1 MQYVHPFIFS
11 LCNIIP
17 MTPGDVLRKGSGTL
31 CETLLQVQAYRGTIV
46 CPNKHKDDPLKVYKG
61 HLIESETYVGGHV
74 EALNSGVF
82 RSDFTYKF
90 NVDPGAI
97 DELIENLDRDLTFAI
112 EVEGGQKMEKILDY
126 EQQKLAIIEQLLAM
140 KAAPKRE
147 ERPSIYHLDVAAMYP
162 NIILTN
168 RLQPPAMVSK
178 QTCASCDFYHPDMKC
193 RREMD
198 WQWRG
203 ELFPASNSEV
213 RQITGQL
220 KADSENFEASSA
232 AIRQRV
238 KEYSTRVYKRVHD
251 THTELRTAYI
261 CQRENSFYIDTVR
274 SFRDRRYEYKGLTK
288 KWANNLKEAEKEK
301 DVARIKECKSFVVL
315 YESLQLAHK
324 CILNSFYGYV
334 MRRGARWYSMEMAGV
349 VTHKGGDIIRV
360 ARKLVE
366 RIGIPLELD
375 TDGIWCCLP
384 QSFPDGIEFKVEGE
398 KKPFVVSYPCS
409 MLNAQT
415 HHDCINA
422 QYHTLVNEET
432 QEYKVHSECSILFEL
447 DGPYKAMILPAAKEE
462 GKRLKKRYAV
472 FNFDGSLAELKGFEL
487 KRRGELQ
494 LVKSFQS
501 EVFKRFLDGS
511 TLEECYKSVAA
522 VANQWL
528 DVLDTRGVD
537 LEDEELIELISE
549 EASMSKTMEEYG
561 DRKSMAITTAN
572 RIAEFL
578 GADMIK
584 NKGLNCKYIV
594 SRTPE
599 GTPVTERAVP
609 VEIFKADDAVQMAY
623 LKKWC
628 HTSTLI
634 DSSVDIRSILDWQ
647 YYRERLGSTIQKIVT
662 IPAAMQNVANPVDR
676 VPHPDWLLKTVRE
689 RLDPMKQRSLTSF
702 FGKVDKKSAE
712 DIVASSSTTAGGGT
726 IAGAGESVSKKA
738 TVLMDI
744 EGIGKTGT
752 AAGATVVRHMGTGK
766 KGKRQDTKDEMQL
779 VPLPP
784 LEPGTRVEK
793 LGRQVVAYGTTMYT
807 DFDNWHAHMAAK
819 WRNMSIERKKRKLE
833 DADGDGALRKLQR
846 RGPAGMLGMTGFFNS
861 IHHSLLFRHWDVIK
875 VAETNTPGIF
885 NVWAV
890 VEDGSMQTIKLE
902 VPRIF
907 YVNKR
912 PTFEDSAVRKGLNKK
927 LPFGKICY
935 NLEEVVMDEE
945 RFLEHGQVIAQAH
958 EDPTVEGLYETQV
971 PLIFRALMDMGC
983 VASVNRRPGGY
994 RDQVLKQKKRPDSIS
1009 LLDIK
1014 FETTTACPYLPA
1026 KRVRMRKAFL
1036 YYSLSDNDGGV
1047 RGLIG
1052 VMAPIDSN
1060 KCTVWVYN
1068 RNGTA
1073 QRPPMTRILRDACN
1087 EDALLFDEGTAEREY
1102 LDKMAEMG
1110 IEFIIHVAENRA
1122 DALREVSQA
1131 LKNFQEEAPSAPTV
1145 VLKQS
1150 TVSSHEISPILS
1162 ELAVMDIPAYPSDNE
1177 YDALGWE
1184 LKAGGCLARN
1194 LIQVERF
1201 YDFIMGYARY
1211 SHIPLCNISAN
1222 HADLATTV
1230 SDLLLARLLKN
1241 NNYLLWGSPGRRPDM
1256 GTTDQLLAFECDEL
1270 KNPEINYPASYKS
1283 YCVTLQ
1289 INCLPVTAIIHAKD
1303 IDDARAQPVAPDEFD
1318 EKISKQVA
1326 SGIIPLASTLVDETT
1341 FCLEPFQILAYLVE
1355 NWVRDA
1361 QKRHCVFADKLQLNL
1376 HQWITNPKSL
1386 FYAQPLVR
1394 YVHRLMKKTHN
1405 LLLHKLRALGAE
1417 IVQANFHQ
1425 VVINTKKTQ
1434 WDQAQSLIEFV
1445 ASDLKQT
1452 AWGPLLRLDPANYW
1466 ARLLWMDRY
1475 NYAGLEDGCEDHEGI
1490 LGNKLTDPEILRQ
1503 GLVLRSDWEF
1513 AEHLPK
1519 KHRQVTDAPQTLL

>member
-1 MQYVHPFIFS
+1 MAAYSVSDAVATYYLYMQYVHPFIFS

-31 CETLLQVQAYRGTIV
+31 CETLLQVQAFRGNIV

-61 HLIESETYVGGHV
+61 HLIETETYVGGHV

-97 DELIENLDRDLTFAI
+97 DELIQNLDRDLKFAI
-112 EVEGGQKMEKILDY
+112 EVEGGKKMENIKDY
-126 EQQKLAIIEQLLAM
+126 DEQKQKIIEQLLAL

-147 ERPSIYHLDVAAMYP
+147 ERPYIYHLDVAAMYP

-168 RLQPPAMVSK
+168 RLQPPAMVTK

-203 ELFPASNSEV
+203 ELFPASHSEV
-213 RQITGQL
+213 RQIEGQL
-220 KADSENFEASSA
+220 KVDSENFEASSG

-238 KEYSTRVYKRVHD
+238 KEYCQKVYKRVHD
-251 THTELRTAYI
+251 TKHELRTAYI

-288 KWANNLKEAEKEK
+288 KWGGNLKDAEKAN
-301 DVARIKECKSFVVL
+301 DAARIKECKNFVVL
-315 YESLQLAHK
+315 YDSLQLAHK

-334 MRRGARWYSMEMAGV
+334 MRRGARWFSMEMAGV

-360 ARKLVE
+360 AKLLVE

-384 QSFPDGIEFKVEGE
+384 QSFPDGIEFNVEGE

-415 HHDCINA
+415 HHDCINP
-422 QYHTLVNEET
+422 QYHTLVSEDT
-432 QEYKVHSECSILFEL
+432 QEYSVHSECSILFEL

-501 EVFKRFLDGS
+501 EVFKRFLDGG
-511 TLEECYKSVAA
+511 TLEECYQSVAA

-549 EASMSKTMEEYG
+549 ESSMSKTMEEYG

-578 GADMIK
+578 GSDMIK

-599 GTPVTERAVP
+599 GTSVTERAVP
-609 VEIFKADDAVQMAY
+609 CEIFKASEEVQMAY

-647 YYRERLGSTIQKIVT
+647 YYKERLGSTIQKIVT
-662 IPAAMQNVANPVDR
+662 IPAAMQNIANPVER
-676 VPHPDWLLKTVRE
+676 VPHPDWLLKIVRE
-689 RLDPMKQRSLTSF
+689 RLDPMKQKNLTSF
-702 FGKVDKKSAE
+702 FGKVDKKTAMAAAGSAAAAVGVE
-712 DIVASSSTTAGGGT
+712 GS
-726 IAGAGESVSKKA
+726 GEPA
-738 TVLMDI
+738 LMDI
-744 EGIGKTGT
+744 EGMGKMGSG
-752 AAGATVVRHMGTGK
+752 AGATVVRHQGTGK
-766 KGKRQDTKDEMQL
+766 KGKRQDAKDEMER
-779 VPLPP
+779 VPLPE
-784 LEPGTRVEK
+784 LESDTRVEK
-793 LGRQVVAYGTTMYT
+793 LGRDVVAHGTTMYT
-807 DFDNWHAHMAAK
+807 DFDNWHAYMAAK
-819 WRNMSIERKKRKLE
+819 WRNMAIERKKRKLE

-846 RGPAGMLGMTGFFNS
+846 RGPAGALGMTGFFNS
-861 IHHSLLFRHWDVIK
+861 IHHTLLFRHWDVVKI
-875 VAETNTPGIF
+875 AETNTPGLF
-885 NVWAV
+885 NIWAV

-912 PTFEDSAVRKGLNKK
+912 PTFEQGAVKGLNKK
-927 LPFGKICY
+927 LPFGKVCY
-935 NLEEVVMDEE
+935 NLEEVQMSEE
-945 RFLEHGQVIAQAH
+945 HYQEHAQEIAAAH

-971 PLIFRALMDMGC
+971 PLIFRALMDVGC

-994 RDQVLKQKKRPDSIS
+994 REQVLKQKKRPDSIS

-1014 FETTTACPYLPA
+1014 FETTTACPYLPTR
-1026 KRVRMRKAFL
+1026 RVRMRKAFL
-1036 YYSLSDNDGGV
+1036 YYSLSDNDGGM

-1052 VMAPIDSN
+1052 IMAPMDSN

-1073 QRPPMTRILRDACN
+1073 QRPPMNRILKDACT
-1087 EDALLFDEGTAEREY
+1087 EDALQFEEGTVEREY
-1102 LDKMAEMG
+1102 LDNMAAAG
-1110 IEFIIHVAENRA
+1110 IQFTVEVAESRA
-1122 DALREVSQA
+1122 EALREVSQV
-1131 LKNFQEEAPSAPTV
+1131 LKNFQDEAPTAPTV
-1145 VLKQS
+1145 ILKQS
-1150 TVSSHEISPILS
+1150 TVASHEISPILS
-1162 ELAVMDIPAYPSDNE
+1162 EFATMDVPAYPSENA

-1201 YDFIMGYARY
+1201 YDYIMGFARY
-1211 SHIPLCNISAN
+1211 SHVPLCNISAN
-1222 HADLATTV
+1222 HGDMATTV
-1230 SDLLLARLLKN
+1230 SDLLLGRLLKN
-1241 NNYLLWGSPGRRPDM
+1241 NNYLLWASPGRRPDM
-1256 GTTDQLLAFECDEL
+1256 GTTDQVLAYECDEL
-1270 KNPEINYPASYKS
+1270 NNPEINYPSSYKS
-1283 YCVTLQ
+1283 YCVTMQ
-1289 INCLPVTAIIHAKD
+1289 INALPVTAIIHAKD
-1303 IDDARAQPVAPDEFD
+1303 IDDQSLHSGAAPDEVSD
-1318 EKISKQVA
+1318 RILKQVA
-1326 SGIIPLASTLVDETT
+1326 SGAIPLASSLVDETT
-1341 FCLEPFQILAYLVE
+1341 FCLEPFKIMAYMAE

-1361 QKRHCVFADKLQLNL
+1361 QKRCCMYADNLQMNIY
-1376 HQWITNPKSL
+1376 HWVNNPKSL
-1386 FYAQPLVR
+1386 FHAQPMVR
-1394 YVHRLMKKTHN
+1394 YVHRLLKKTHN
-1405 LLLHKLRALGAE
+1405 LMLHKLRALGAD
-1417 IVQANFHQ
+1417 IVQASFHQ
-1425 VVINTKKTQ
+1425 VVLNTKKNQ

-1445 ASDLKQT
+1445 ASELKQT
-1452 AWGPLLRLDPANYW
+1452 PWGTNLL
-1466 ARLLWMDRY
+1466 
-1475 NYAGLEDGCEDHEGI
+1475 E
-1490 LGNKLTDPEILRQ
+1490 
-1503 GLVLRSDWEF
+1503 S
-1513 AEHLPK
+1513 
-1519 KHRQVTDAPQTLL
+1519 